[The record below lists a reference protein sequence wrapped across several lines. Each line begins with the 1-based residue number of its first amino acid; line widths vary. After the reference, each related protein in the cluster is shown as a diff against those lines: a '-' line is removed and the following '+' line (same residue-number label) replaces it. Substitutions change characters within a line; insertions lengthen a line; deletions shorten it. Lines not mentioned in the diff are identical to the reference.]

1 MSEPTTPLEIEDIAG
16 LSLSITGTLVES
28 FVKNGFADPT
38 MYKALRA
45 SAELAEHFRA
55 RAIADGKSE
64 ELVKACGELMDS
76 LMVTAMECGE
86 VVEKIIEEN
95 GWQERMHGWDS
106 PTCEDSDC
114 NLHGRLDDEN
124 QNG

>member
-16 LSLSITGTLVES
+16 LSLSITGTLIES
-28 FVKNGFADPT
+28 FVKNGFADPS

-64 ELVKACGELMDS
+64 ALVKACGELMDS

-95 GWQERMHGWDS
+95 GWQEQMHDWDKA
-106 PTCEDSDC
+106 TCDDPDC
-114 NLHGRLDDEN
+114 PLHGGLDDRN
-124 QNG
+124 LDG